1 MKNIKAQLRI
11 MNAEEIAISFTGKQY
26 NACTKQDKE
35 RVAIAMEWIANDY
48 RGDGLL
54 GCLIELFACSENSPK
69 KRVSAQGR
77 IDSRIRFRNGN
88 GNIDYIPVEVKINGG
103 RIENMSGSYTV
114 YCLAVTQKHKGSKK
128 TNGMDWEERR
138 LIKPVVIPTKL
149 FLSYLEEIGATKS
162 TNGTHPQTAIQCSS
176 KKLYEA
182 LLAWPILYDR
192 TKTYCADDF
201 EDLSL

>member
-1 MKNIKAQLRI
+1 MKNIKIHLRS
-11 MNAEEIAISFTGKQY
+11 MSADEIAVCFAGKHY
-26 NACTKQDKE
+26 DDCTKQDKE
-35 RVAIAMEWIANDY
+35 RVAIALQWIAEDY

-54 GCLIELFACSENSPK
+54 GCLIELFACSEKSPK
-69 KRVSAQGR
+69 MRVSAQGR
-77 IDSRIRFRNGN
+77 ADSRLRFRNSN
-88 GNIDYIPVEVKINGG
+88 GNIDYIPIEVKVNGG

-114 YCLAVTQKHKGSKK
+114 YCLAFTQKHKGSKK

-138 LIKPVVIPTKL
+138 LVKPVVIPTKL
-149 FLSYLEEIGATKS
+149 FLDYLVEIGATKS

-182 LLAWPILYDR
+182 LTAWCIPYDR

-201 EDLSL
+201 EGLTL